1 MEQKNIII
9 KCYENAKENS
19 LVEFYEKNYLLKI
32 KVEDK
37 FFSLKD
43 IIKNMISEK
52 LPKNITE
59 DFIDKCLNPKY
70 EMILDEKTKEDVL
83 LISNL
88 LEKNNMTDILIDKYL
103 IYQNNFLNILE
114 KNLLQSRKLNKIDS
128 FIFAKVIEKNCKYG
142 FKKIR
147 DLKAINLKNEIENS
161 KPSEDKEISK
171 LIFNGIGN
179 RYKETNNIIKN
190 IEEQVQNKF
199 YAYILIKYGKTKE
212 EILKDLNKI
221 INVNNLYK
229 KILNKEV
236 KEEEKLEISKNLT
249 TLPEYYY
256 LNSIYTEEFFNTHE
270 EEKELLKK
278 LEELKEKEK
287 IKILKRS

>member
-88 LEKNNMTDILIDKYL
+88 LEKN
-103 IYQNNFLNILE
+103 
-114 KNLLQSRKLNKIDS
+114 LLQSRKLNKIDS
-128 FIFAKVIEKNCKYG
+128 FIFAKVIEENCKYG

-278 LEELKEKEK
+278 LEELKEKDK